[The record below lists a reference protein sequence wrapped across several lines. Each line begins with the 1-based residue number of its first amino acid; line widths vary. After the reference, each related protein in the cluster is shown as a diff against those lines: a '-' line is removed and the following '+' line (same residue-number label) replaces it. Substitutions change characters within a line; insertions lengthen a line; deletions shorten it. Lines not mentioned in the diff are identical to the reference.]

1 MIQLPLEQAQAI
13 RAYLGT
19 RPFDE
24 VAAACV
30 WLDAAIRATQQPK
43 PQPQEPS
50 DAR

>member
-24 VAAACV
+24 VAAACL
-30 WLDAAIRATQQPK
+30 WLDAAIRTSQQD
-43 PQPQEPS
+43 QPQES
-50 DAR
+50 TDAR